1 MCGNAIPKEDFLGTY
16 IFIICLHQMRLE
28 RLTSSNEDT
37 TMDEIEAGFTKLT
50 EKIDGMTKSTD
61 AAAKEIKEND
71 ALLIE
76 KMGGMALPVI
86 RSIGLN
92 MLEKGKQEES
102 GELYDTSFYPQKMIV
117 LGKTDPVKFRLDDIS
132 KKVDDQFCLLSE
144 DGKFYEIMYSSDG
157 FLVDSY
163 LHPLTPREVIDLYGY
178 EIMFM
183 LYRALHDYLK
193 NQDALLEALEKTI
206 NFIFAKEE

>member
-1 MCGNAIPKEDFLGTY
+1 
-16 IFIICLHQMRLE
+16 
-28 RLTSSNEDT
+28 
-37 TMDEIEAGFTKLT
+37 MDEIEAGFTKLT

-76 KMGGMALPVI
+76 KMAGMALPVI
-86 RSIGLN
+86 RSIGIN
-92 MLEKGKQEES
+92 MLEKGKQEGN
-102 GELYDTSFYPQKMIV
+102 GELYDTSFYQQKMIV

-163 LHPLTPREVIDLYGY
+163 LHPLTTREVLDLYGY

-206 NFIFAKEE
+206 NFIFAQEE

>member
-1 MCGNAIPKEDFLGTY
+1 
-16 IFIICLHQMRLE
+16 
-28 RLTSSNEDT
+28 
-37 TMDEIEAGFTKLT
+37 MDEIETGFTKLT
-50 EKIDGMTKSTD
+50 EKIDEMTKKTDD
-61 AAAKEIKEND
+61 AAKKIKEND
-71 ALLIE
+71 AVLME

-86 RSIGLN
+86 QSIGLN
-92 MLEKGKQEES
+92 MLEKGKQQGS
-102 GELYDTSFYPQKMIV
+102 GELYDTSFYQQKMIV
-117 LGKTDPVKFRLDDIS
+117 LGKTEPVKFRLDDIS

-163 LHPLTPREVIDLYGY
+163 LHPLAPREVLDLYGY

-183 LYRALHDYLK
+183 LYRALQDYLK

-206 NFIFAKEE
+206 NFVFAKGE

>member
-1 MCGNAIPKEDFLGTY
+1 
-16 IFIICLHQMRLE
+16 
-28 RLTSSNEDT
+28 
-37 TMDEIEAGFTKLT
+37 MDEIEAGFTKLT
-50 EKIDGMTKSTD
+50 EKINEMTKSTD
-61 AAAKEIKEND
+61 YAAQKIKEND
-71 ALLIE
+71 AVLME
-76 KMGGMALPVI
+76 KMAGMALPVVQ
-86 RSIGLN
+86 SIGLN
-92 MLEKGKQEES
+92 MLDKGKQQGS
-102 GELYDTSFYPQKMIV
+102 GELYDTVFYQQKMIV
-117 LGKTDPVKFRLDDIS
+117 LGKTDPVKFRLDDIN

-163 LHPLTPREVIDLYGY
+163 LHPLTPREVLDLYGY

-206 NFIFAKEE
+206 NFVFAKGE

>member
-1 MCGNAIPKEDFLGTY
+1 MKYYKEFGTY
-16 IFIICLHQMRLE
+16 ISSSAFANEIITIKM
-28 RLTSSNEDT
+28 TNGDT

-50 EKIDGMTKSTD
+50 EKINEMTKSTD
-61 AAAKEIKEND
+61 DAAKKIKEND
-71 ALLIE
+71 VVLME
-76 KMGGMALPVI
+76 KMAGMALPVI
-86 RSIGLN
+86 QSIGLN
-92 MLEKGKQEES
+92 MLGKGKQES
-102 GELYDTSFYPQKMIV
+102 GGELYDTSFYPQKMIV
-117 LGKTDPVKFRLDDIS
+117 LGKTDPVHFRLDDIS

-163 LHPLTPREVIDLYGY
+163 LHSLTSREVLDLYGY